1 MKQRIISAIVLLAIF
16 IPILLL
22 GGLPYA
28 ILMTMI
34 SWIGLYEILNAR
46 KKKKQFPFIMKV
58 LSYIMVTFFVITNY
72 QAGIANFLDR
82 FLFYLDY
89 RVMALLIFAYIV
101 PIVFINNNKKY
112 NLNDALFLIGST
124 LFIGVSFS
132 LLISIRLLDLNY
144 IIYIFL
150 IAIITDTFALLT
162 GRKIGKNKLA
172 PEISPNKTWE
182 GSIGGSIMG
191 TFIATIYF
199 NEFIDPSISIVA
211 VSIMTLILTIIGLI
225 GDLVFSAI
233 NRYYDTKD
241 FSNLIPGHGGSL
253 DRLDS
258 VIFIVLGFL
267 LFLSIL

>member
-22 GGLPYA
+22 GKLPYA
-28 ILMTMI
+28 ILMTAIAWM
-34 SWIGLYEILNAR
+34 GLYEIIKAR
-46 KKKKQFPFIMKV
+46 TKKKEFPFIMKV
-58 LSYIMVTFFVITNY
+58 LSYLMVTFFVITNY
-72 QAGIANFLDR
+72 QASEINFLDR
-82 FLFYLDY
+82 FLFYIDY
-89 RVMALLIFAYIV
+89 RLIALLIFSYIV

-124 LFIGVSFS
+124 LFIGISFS
-132 LLISIRLLDLNY
+132 LLISIRQLELNY

-172 PEISPNKTWE
+172 PDISPNKTWE
-182 GSIGGSIMG
+182 GSIGGALMG
-191 TFIATIYF
+191 TFIGTIYF
-199 NEFIDPSISIVA
+199 IEFIDPTISVLA
-211 VSIMTLILTIIGLI
+211 VGIMTFILSVIGQI

-233 NRYYDTKD
+233 KRYYGTKD
-241 FSNLIPGHGGSL
+241 FSNLIPGHGGIL

-267 LFLSIL
+267 IFLSIL